1 MSKDP
6 AVLLYTSDFLSG
18 CQDLTMVERGQFIT
32 LLCLQHQK
40 GYLTAKIITL
50 TCGDNVS
57 KDVLDRF
64 NQDENGNWFNK
75 RMDTEIKKRKS
86 NSEKQSKRAK
96 DYWAKVKQKKEETTS
111 VDSST
116 AYATALPLENEN
128 ENENENINKKENVK
142 AEIIYPYT
150 DKDFV
155 SAWQIWKQY
164 RKEINKPFKSAL
176 SEQGALKRLR
186 TMSDSKQ
193 DALDIIEYTIAQG
206 YQGLWKENKNTNNGR
221 KNNSNTDQYSS
232 LESEIRRK
240 LQPR

>member
-111 VDSST
+111 VDDST

-128 ENENENINKKENVK
+128 ENENENINKKENTIIVYPFSDESFVK
-142 AEIIYPYT
+142 AW
-150 DKDFV
+150 DL
-155 SAWQIWKQY
+155 WKQY
-164 RKEINKPFKSAL
+164 KKEIKKSYNSKL
-176 SEQGALKRLR
+176 SEQAALKSIGK
-186 TMSDSKQ
+186 MADDSSD
-193 DALDIIEYTIAQG
+193 AIEIIEHTISRG
-206 YQGLWKENKNTNNGR
+206 WVGLRKEDKTNNYGGKNNTN
-221 KNNSNTDQYSS
+221 KTSYTTDFKEDLIKS
-232 LESEIRRK
+232 LQS
-240 LQPR
+240 